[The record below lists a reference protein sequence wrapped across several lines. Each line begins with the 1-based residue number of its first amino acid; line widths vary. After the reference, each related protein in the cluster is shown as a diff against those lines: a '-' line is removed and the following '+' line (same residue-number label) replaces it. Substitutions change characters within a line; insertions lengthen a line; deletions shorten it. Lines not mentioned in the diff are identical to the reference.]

1 MEAKHNIKIDMVRKG
16 VVPRVYAMQDDS
28 ARLLEVS
35 LYENNA
41 PWEIPSG
48 ASAYIAFRNPHG
60 ENFRV
65 TSLADG
71 SPVATYAGNVAMV
84 TIPAE
89 LTANCGEIPVVLVF
103 LDGSGK
109 QIATFPVFVCVTC
122 NPAADAGAANPVSPD
137 EFTQLL
143 SAITLERSRINNMA
157 TLKEGSTTG
166 DAELQDIRVG
176 YDGIIYPNA
185 GAAVREQVKSAVRG
199 FNVSHGNLFNKDDP
213 EIVMGS
219 FIHGDG
225 SFLADNG
232 FCVSGYI
239 PVEYGK
245 SYTFPCYPATQF
257 WPTNGVVNIY
267 DADKQRIG
275 TISGTY
281 VPFGSAMSDG
291 GQYLEA
297 ILTIA
302 VTDKN
307 AKYIRVSVTKAGALT
322 NNIDN
327 FMVVEGDVYPAEYC
341 PYGPAQISLSPEV
354 KIPADAEISETSEN
368 PVQNK
373 VVKAYVDNT
382 TQIAIS
388 SELSNYFEGIESV
401 NLFNKN
407 DPEIVTGK
415 FIHGD
420 GSLLS
425 DPGTCVSG
433 YIPVEYGKSYTF
445 PCYPATQYWPTNGV
459 VNIYDADKQRLGTV
473 SGTYVPVG
481 SATSAGGQYLE
492 AILTATI
499 TNENAKYI
507 RVSIF
512 RNGALENKLDNFM
525 VVEGDTYPTEYYP
538 YIEGGVSLKPEVKIP
553 AESVGSVSPLYG
565 KRVVFTG
572 DSICD
577 ASTDEAGLEGWAGRI
592 GKKHYMNWTNA
603 GISGATITS
612 ASVTGSSGCIADTD
626 FGKSPDYIIIEG
638 GTNDADKIGGKDSGG
653 NMPASFGTY
662 SMTNYGTFDT
672 TTFCGAVEHL
682 FKRVTN
688 DYAGAKIGFIIA
700 HKMGYYTGNAYD
712 YGENNQ
718 RRIYF
723 DTIIELCKKWGIP
736 YIDLWY
742 GCYLNPMNPTHRTG
756 PNPFYYNGDGQH
768 LTARGYDYISPMI
781 EAWMESL

>member
-1 MEAKHNIKIDMVRKG
+1 MEIKHQIRIDMVRNG
-16 VVPRVYAMQDDS
+16 VPPTVCVMQGDS
-28 ARLLEVS
+28 ARVLEVS
-35 LYENNA
+35 LYENNV
-41 PWEIPSG
+41 PWDIPSG
-48 ASAYIAFRNPHG
+48 ASAYIAFRNPRG

-71 SPVATYAGNVAMV
+71 SPMVTYTGNVAMV

-89 LTANCGEIPVVLVF
+89 LTANCGDIPMVLVF

-109 QIATFPVFVCVTC
+109 QIATFPVSVCVTC

-137 EFTQLL
+137 EFTQLMR
-143 SAITLERSRINNMA
+143 AITLERSRIDNLA

-176 YDGIIYPNA
+176 YDGTIYPNA

-232 FCVSGYI
+232 F
-239 PVEYGK
+239 
-245 SYTFPCYPATQF
+245 
-257 WPTNGVVNIY
+257 
-267 DADKQRIG
+267 
-275 TISGTY
+275 
-281 VPFGSAMSDG
+281 
-291 GQYLEA
+291 
-297 ILTIA
+297 
-302 VTDKN
+302 
-307 AKYIRVSVTKAGALT
+307 
-322 NNIDN
+322 
-327 FMVVEGDVYPAEYC
+327 
-341 PYGPAQISLSPEV
+341 
-354 KIPADAEISETSEN
+354 
-368 PVQNK
+368 
-373 VVKAYVDNT
+373 
-382 TQIAIS
+382 
-388 SELSNYFEGIESV
+388 
-401 NLFNKN
+401 
-407 DPEIVTGK
+407 
-415 FIHGD
+415 
-420 GSLLS
+420 
-425 DPGTCVSG
+425 CVSG

-538 YIEGGVSLKPEVKIP
+538 YIEGGLSLKPEVKIP
-553 AESVGSVSPLYG
+553 ADSMGDVSPLYG

-592 GKKHYMNWTNA
+592 GKKHSMNWTNA

-626 FGKSPDYIIIEG
+626 FGESPDYIIIEG

-653 NMPASFGTY
+653 NMPANFGSY

-682 FKRVTN
+682 FKRVTT
-688 DYAGAKIGFIIA
+688 DYAGAKIGFIVA
-700 HKMGYYTGNAYD
+700 HKMGYYTGTTYD

-742 GCYLNPMNPTHRTG
+742 GCYLNPMNAAHRIG
-756 PNPFYYNGDGQH
+756 DDPFYYNGDGQH
-768 LTARGYDYISPMI
+768 LTAKGYNYISPMI